1 MPNKWVQALKEY
13 NKGKSEWCIPKKGGK
28 EYQDIKKIMNGETN
42 EQNKNKEKIKEYKK
56 KLDDILISFLEINS
70 LINTNINQKRNTNEE
85 FRKIYDE
92 LDGAFNIYMSY
103 TFYTVNDIKLVIKE
117 YKQKINEYKK
127 LLKKLKMI

>member
-56 KLDDILISFLEINS
+56 KLDDILISFLEINN

>member
-103 TFYTVNDIKLVIKE
+103 TFYTVNDVKLVIKE